1 MTSWISVPRQR
12 TVAREKVVTFQV
24 PDSGLCE
31 TLNQYLYSVLYAN
44 SKGTKLT
51 VSDTPS
57 LMASNYPLI
66 RSLFQQ
72 PSSVQFSDNPIP
84 ATMSIH
90 SNRNEMSLA
99 LAGSKADT
107 LRSTAKSLFQRK
119 ADLDRQLDALI
130 QAADLPPS
138 FDVAVH
144 IRGGDW
150 RRQGMQV
157 PVQIDDYIKAVR
169 TFQQRV
175 TKVEQS
181 TDSKDSS
188 SSNPAQTATATS
200 SLKPLTV
207 FVFSDEAALV
217 KQFRDKADKT
227 WLIYTLPQITER
239 TGYYHADFLRLPRK
253 TKQEMLLQFLAELKI
268 AQVTPA
274 LVCTL
279 GSNVGKFLYLTAA
292 SVTHFKSIDTP
303 YFTPY

>member
-12 TVAREKVVTFQV
+12 TVAREKVITFQV

-72 PSSVQFSDNPIP
+72 PSNIEFSDNPIP
-84 ATMSIH
+84 ASMSIH
-90 SNRNEMSLA
+90 SNRNEISFA
-99 LAGSKADT
+99 LAESKADT
-107 LRSTAKSLFQRK
+107 LRATAKVLFQRK
-119 ADLDRQLDALI
+119 PELDKQLDSLI

-175 TKVEQS
+175 TKVDQS
-181 TDSKDSS
+181 TDLKDTSS
-188 SSNPAQTATATS
+188 SKSAQPAP

-217 KQFRDKADKT
+217 KQFRDKADKS

-253 TKQEMLLQFLAELKI
+253 TKQEMLLQFLSELKI

-292 SVTHFKSIDTP
+292 SVSQFKSIDTP